1 MIYGVFYLYIND
13 KFSPPQ
19 NCKNY
24 LPPLPQICSYYF
36 SNIGQLIIT
45 LMIFEKKMEKFTRN
59 RQIYSPPPPTQN
71 GLKNKKNKGGNYE
84 NEWKQCKMGGLGAGF
99 SG

>member
-1 MIYGVFYLYIND
+1 MEYFICTLMTNLALPKIA
-13 KFSPPQ
+13 KFTFPPSP
-19 NCKNY
+19 KFAV
-24 LPPLPQICSYYF
+24 IIF
-36 SNIGQLIIT
+36 LILVNSLL

-59 RQIYSPPPPTQN
+59 RQIYSPPPPHTQN
-71 GLKNKKNKGGNYE
+71 GLKNKKNKGENYE